1 MEKLYVEK
9 NSSQKYL
16 SLQILTA
23 LHNKVE
29 IKGRGMKYHMF
40 FFAFHLVC
48 FGKLCYTTRSEQ
60 EQQCLQEQI
69 HLLGKLT

>member
-1 MEKLYVEK
+1 
-9 NSSQKYL
+9 
-16 SLQILTA
+16 
-23 LHNKVE
+23 
-29 IKGRGMKYHMF
+29 MKYHMF